1 MAAGFAWMDGWID
14 PRTPN
19 RTEPIGGA
27 FIDGKTRRV
36 IREDD
41 VCLSVE
47 ASECISLSLFKRYDD
62 ETLWLRIQSKH
73 TQEGKVSFSIEI

>member
-1 MAAGFAWMDGWID
+1 MDGMDGWMD
-14 PRTPN
+14 PN
-19 RTEPIGGA
+19 TEPIGGA
-27 FIDGKTRRV
+27 SRFLTDGKTRRV

-47 ASECISLSLFKRYDD
+47 ASECTSLSLFKRYDD